1 MPNPRKPDG
10 SVITTCAYC
19 GVGCGFKAETIRGE
33 VVRMIPWKE
42 GKANHGHACVKGRF
56 AFDYYRHPDRV
67 KTPLIRS
74 SIDEPWR
81 EVSWDVAI
89 AHAASEMQRIQAKYG
104 RGSVGA
110 VSSSRCTNEEIFLM
124 QKFAR
129 VALRNNNIDN
139 CSRICHSPTQFGLSA
154 TLGAGAA
161 SQHFDSILQ
170 ADVILVV
177 GANPTEGH
185 PVFGSMLKRRV
196 REGAQLLVIDPRRT
210 ETAES
215 AHCKATVHLALKPGT
230 NVLVLNCLAHV
241 VVTEGLHD
249 EAFIRERCH
258 PHEFAQWRA
267 LVADPRYA
275 PEVVG
280 PEAGLAPADLR
291 TAARIYAKG
300 PRSTIYYGLGVT
312 EHSQGSTGVM
322 CLGNLALSCG
332 MLGREGVGVNPLRG
346 QGNVQGGSCLGS
358 WPHMLTGYRFV
369 TDDAVRATFEQDWKL
384 TLDPEPGLRLP
395 NMFDAAI
402 AGTFKSIYIQGEDPV
417 QSDPNQNHIIAA
429 MKAMECVIVQDLF
442 LNETAKYAHVF
453 LPGSSS
459 LEKNGTFT
467 NAERRVSMVRKVVPP
482 LAGLEDWEITV
493 KLIAAMGYPLHYDH
507 PSQVLDEVA
516 RLSPAYQGMSFDLI
530 EKCGSVQWPCNPQA
544 PEGTE
549 VLHTKTFPRGKAN
562 FMLTGYVPTSERT
575 DERFPLLLTTGR
587 ILSQYNVGTQ
597 TRRTGNVAW
606 YAEDLL
612 DIHAQDAAV
621 RGIQDGDQV
630 AITSRYGETQ
640 LHARISDKVNPG
652 VIYTTFHFVQSKANA
667 ITSDLSDWATNCPE
681 YKVTAVEVAKVPLTR
696 PAAARAPA
704 EAKA

>member
-1 MPNPRKPDG
+1 
-10 SVITTCAYC
+10 
-19 GVGCGFKAETIRGE
+19 
-33 VVRMIPWKE
+33 
-42 GKANHGHACVKGRF
+42 
-56 AFDYYRHPDRV
+56 
-67 KTPLIRS
+67 
-74 SIDEPWR
+74 
-81 EVSWDVAI
+81 
-89 AHAASEMQRIQAKYG
+89 KYG

-196 REGAQLLVIDPRRT
+196 REGAKLLVIDPRRT

-215 AHCKATVHLALKPGT
+215 AHCKATVHLALRPGT
-230 NVLVLNCLAHV
+230 NVLVLNSLAHV
-241 VVTEGLHD
+241 IVTENLHAPD
-249 EAFIRERCH
+249 FIAARCH
-258 PHEFAQWRA
+258 PAEFEPWRA
-267 LVADPRYA
+267 LVGDPRYA

-280 PEAGLAPADLR
+280 PEAGLDPEDLR

-322 CLGNLALSCG
+322 CLGNLALACG

-358 WPHMLTGYRFV
+358 WPHMFTGYRFV

-384 TLDPEPGLRLP
+384 QLDPEPGLRLP

-417 QSDPNQNHIIAA
+417 QSDPNQNHIVAA
-429 MKAMECVIVQDLF
+429 MRAMECVIVQDLF

-493 KLIAAMGYPLHYDH
+493 KLITAMGYPLHYDH
-507 PSQVLDEVA
+507 PSQILDEVA
-516 RLSPAYQGMSFDLI
+516 RLSPAYQGMSFALI

-549 VLHTKTFPRGKAN
+549 VLHTQTFPRGTAN
-562 FMLTGYVPTSERT
+562 FMLTGYVPTTERT

-606 YAEDLL
+606 CSEDVL
-612 DIHAQDAAV
+612 DLNRQDAQA
-621 RGIQDGDQV
+621 RGIQEGDLV
-630 AITSRYGETQ
+630 AITSRYGETR
-640 LHARISDKVNPG
+640 LHARISEKVNPG
-652 VIYTTFHFVQSKANA
+652 IVYTTFHFAQSKANA

-681 YKVTAVEVAKVPLTR
+681 YKVTAVEVAKVPVGKA
-696 PAAARAPA
+696 PVAKKPA
-704 EAKA
+704 EAGA